1 MTNPN
6 SANSRSKSLVFGL
19 SILIGFGVWLILLR
33 TGEPRFQNRTLTSW
47 LRQYSRASLDETNR
61 LAEAQEAIRAIGPK
75 KSLPILLKLLRTK
88 DGRFDKWVLNNSE
101 RFKLEFLHWQ
111 TELDC
116 ELEGADGFE
125 VLGSNAAP
133 AVSAL
138 TRLLD
143 DPERA
148 FTAARCLDDIGKP
161 AESGLRACLTNS
173 NPQVREWGVSAL
185 AGATDDVEVY
195 ISRIKGC
202 LKDPEALVR
211 LATVRA
217 IGSQE
222 NAPDLAV
229 PILIG
234 ALNDPDAHVS
244 AQAADSLGGFGTNSV
259 GAISALTNQIG
270 MGEQTRSRAAMNAVA
285 AIAPSV
291 AIPVL
296 SNTVLNG
303 TAALS
308 GAALRSLK
316 SINPEL
322 SRQMTLAALRSPDSK
337 RRTQAVGVAGTFEM
351 ETPEIPEG
359 LKLASQDSD
368 PEVARHANMTMRQM
382 VQKKK
387 ESGPVV
393 VQFPGDPSYQG
404 KSMGE
409 WLQVLRRSSEHPT
422 NCEQALQNM
431 GTKVIPALLHRVE
444 YKDPV
449 FGLADFEVSMGGASG
464 LMALGER
471 AKPALPRLADLMDV
485 NDRDVALCAMLGTLG
500 TGRDAVP
507 CLLKGLTNRF
517 PDVRSEA
524 ATCLTGEWSA
534 QFPEEQKKAIPY
546 LLKLLNDSDEYV
558 RSTAKNGIEAIDPQA
573 AAKAGIK

>member
-1 MTNPN
+1 M
-6 SANSRSKSLVFGL
+6 SLVFGL
-19 SILIGFGVWLILLR
+19 LILIGFSVWIILLR

-47 LRQYSRASLDETNR
+47 LKQYSRASLDETNR
-61 LAEAQEAIRAIGPK
+61 LAEAQEAIRTIGPK
-75 KSLPILLKLLRTK
+75 KSLPILLKLLRSK

-116 ELEGADGFE
+116 ELEGLAGFE
-125 VLGSNAAP
+125 ALGSNAAP
-133 AVSAL
+133 AVGEL
-138 TRLLD
+138 VRLLD
-143 DPERA
+143 DKDRA
-148 FTAARCLDDIGKP
+148 FTATRCLDDIGKP
-161 AESGLRACLTNS
+161 AESVLRQCLTNS
-173 NPQVREWGVSAL
+173 NPDVREWGVSAL

-202 LKDPEALVR
+202 LNDPEALVR

-244 AQAADSLGGFGTNSV
+244 AQAADSLGGFGTNSAS
-259 GAISALTNQIG
+259 AISTLTNQIG
-270 MGEQTRSRAAMNAVA
+270 QGEQTRSRAAMNALA
-285 AIAPSV
+285 AIAPTE
-291 AIPVL
+291 AIPIL

-303 TAALS
+303 TAVLS

-322 SRQMTLAALRSPDSK
+322 SRQMTLAELRSPDSK
-337 RRTQAVGVAGTFEM
+337 RRSQAVGVAGTFEM
-351 ETPEIPEG
+351 ETPGIAEA

-368 PEVARHANMTMRQM
+368 PEVARQANMAMRQM

-387 ESGPVV
+387 ESGPVI

-404 KSMGE
+404 KSLGE
-409 WLQVLRRSSEHPT
+409 WLQVLRRSSETPT
-422 NCEQALQNM
+422 NCVQALENM

-471 AKPALPRLADLMDV
+471 AKPALPRLADLMDT

-500 TGRDAVP
+500 AGRGAVL
-507 CLLKGLTNRF
+507 CLMKGLTNRF
-517 PDVRSEA
+517 PDVRNEA

-534 QFPEEQKKAIPY
+534 QFPEEQKKAIPQ
-546 LLKLLNDSDEYV
+546 LLKLLNDPDEDV
-558 RSTAKNGIEAIDPQA
+558 RMAAKNGIKTIDPQA
-573 AAKAGIK
+573 AGRAGIR